1 MSLVLVYPYFILVYV
16 LVYACSPLVYVPIYV
31 PNLCAKFM
39 CLFSP
44 LVYVHNLIHSLYI
57 DTKWAHT
64 QAIDV
69 LSRIEIDSLIDF
81 GKEVVKDESLF

>member
-1 MSLVLVYPYFILVYV
+1 
-16 LVYACSPLVYVPIYV
+16 PIYV
-31 PNLCAKFM
+31 PSYVPSYVPVL
-39 CLFSP
+39 P